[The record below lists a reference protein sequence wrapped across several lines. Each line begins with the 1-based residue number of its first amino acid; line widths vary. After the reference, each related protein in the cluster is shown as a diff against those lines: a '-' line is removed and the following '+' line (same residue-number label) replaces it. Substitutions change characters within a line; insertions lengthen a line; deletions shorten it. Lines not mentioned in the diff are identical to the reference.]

1 MVDLKKARKIARFV
15 RISEDKPS
23 KNFDFSDLKSRDDVK
38 DTMLRHG
45 VLISKSVTPSL
56 EDQLN
61 SVCETLHIPRECV
74 SAFVYNNPEVQADCV
89 IDSPNT
95 CVLRFTSGLINL
107 MAENELKFV
116 IGHELGHFLLGHGS
130 PSEYLSANSSENFMV
145 KRARELSSDRLGYLN
160 RKPTRFRRQSSRLH
174 LG

>member
-56 EDQLN
+56 K
-61 SVCETLHIPRECV
+61 
-74 SAFVYNNPEVQADCV
+74 
-89 IDSPNT
+89 
-95 CVLRFTSGLINL
+95 INL
-107 MAENELKFV
+107 IPYAKPCIYRENAF
-116 IGHELGHFLLGHGS
+116 
-130 PSEYLSANSSENFMV
+130 
-145 KRARELSSDRLGYLN
+145 
-160 RKPTRFRRQSSRLH
+160 LH
-174 LG
+174 LYITIPKFRQIALLICQIHVFSDSHQV